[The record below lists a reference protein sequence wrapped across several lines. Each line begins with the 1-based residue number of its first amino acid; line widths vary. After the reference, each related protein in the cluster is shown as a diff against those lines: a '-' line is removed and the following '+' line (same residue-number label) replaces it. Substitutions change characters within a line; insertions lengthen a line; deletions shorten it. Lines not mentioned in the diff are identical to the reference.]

1 MQRFDD
7 AVMNEITHTVC
18 LVPPLI
24 TSLLLAYFFDLPIIS
39 QFPPDPISKGGEK
52 ANMDKNLLGKVQ
64 FQGADKITSFNSHN
78 HSLPF
83 NE

>member
-52 ANMDKNLLGKVQ
+52 ANMDQEPAREGTVARSWQDYL
-64 FQGADKITSFNSHN
+64 I
-78 HSLPF
+78 
-83 NE
+83 